1 MKTILKRF
9 SAVLMTAALLVTAF
23 SCKYPDGT
31 EGNPEDDTPQ
41 VSETAAPSISVKD
54 NTVTIS
60 TTTEGAKIYYTIDGT
75 DPTADSTAYSAPFA
89 ITQTV
94 TVKAFAAAEGYVN
107 SKITTKECT
116 YVKPKTEKPAIEL
129 SDNKVTITSA
139 TEGAVIY
146 YTTDGTDPT
155 ADSSKYEA
163 AFDISATVTVKA
175 LATKEGYDNSEI
187 AEEECVYVAPG
198 TVATPVI
205 TVENNKVTIKCSSSG
220 AEIYYTIDGS
230 APTAASTK
238 YTDAFDITATVT
250 VKAIAI
256 KGETSSEVASKE
268 CAYVEPELSVSD
280 DEALPLEFE
289 FNKSESGKLLYTF
302 GTDKSEYGDYIS
314 GTQIKFKI
322 PNEGIAADG
331 KVTIECKITDP
342 AGKVNAIGLNGSID
356 GWASYKEFEGTENIY
371 NIKQTIKIK
380 EVGENP
386 LEFTFDPKF
395 KYTPAED
402 GTIPETAKALFGKKF
417 ILEVEDLV
425 VTYKAPDPASSAR
438 KWEAASNDA
447 GISVED
453 NDDGT
458 CSFELGANN
467 NGTAILLYINE
478 NKSSIASGKTVNLEI
493 AYETVSGKWE
503 KDTSFPKFYFC
514 LANNE
519 TSSWNTT
526 KTSDD
531 TYRDATATSGTIT
544 VGIPATGESNE
555 FKVKF
560 NAWEWTGSE
569 TDKVKVTVKSVSVD

>member
-31 EGNPEDDTPQ
+31 EENPEDETPQ
-41 VSETAAPSISVKD
+41 VSEAAAPSISVKD

-75 DPTADSTAYSAPFA
+75 DPTAESTAYSAPFA

-94 TVKAFAAAEGYVN
+94 TVKAFATAEGFSN
-107 SKITTKECT
+107 SKITSKECA
-116 YVKPKTEKPAIEL
+116 YVTPKSAKPEIAL

-146 YTTDGTDPT
+146 YTTDGSAPT
-155 ADSSKYEA
+155 AESTKYEA
-163 AFDISATVTVKA
+163 AFDITATVTVKA
-175 LATKEGYDNSEI
+175 IATKEGYDNSEV
-187 AEEECVYVAPG
+187 AEEECAYVVPG
-198 TVATPVI
+198 TVATP
-205 TVENNKVTIKCSSSG
+205 TFTFENNKITIRCSTSD
-220 AEIYYTIDGS
+220 AIIYYTTDGS
-230 APTAASTK
+230 APTAQSTQ
-238 YTDAFDITATVT
+238 YTAAFDITATVT

-256 KGETSSEVASKE
+256 KGETSSEVASRE
-268 CAYVEPELSVSD
+268 CTYAEPELSVSE
-280 DEALPLEFE
+280 DEALPVTFA
-289 FNKSESGKLLYTF
+289 FDTTYSGKLLYTF
-302 GTDKSEYGDYIS
+302 GTDKSEYGNYIV
-314 GTQIKFKI
+314 GNEIKFQI
-322 PNEGIAADG
+322 PNEGIAANG
-331 KVTIECKITDP
+331 KVTVECTITDS
-342 AGKVNAIGLNGSID
+342 ADKVNTIGINGSID
-356 GWASYKEFEGTENIY
+356 GWANYKEVEGTENVY
-371 NIKQTIKIK
+371 NVKQTFKIK

-386 LEFTFDPKF
+386 LEFKFDPKF
-395 KYTPAED
+395 TYTPTED
-402 GTIPETAKALFGKKF
+402 DGIPEEVQALFGKKF

-425 VTYKAPDPASSAR
+425 VTYAAPVATTTR
-438 KWEAASNDA
+438 TWEAASND
-447 GISVED
+447 GVTIED

-458 CSFELGANN
+458 CSFELNSN
-467 NGTAILLYINE
+467 YNGNAILLYINE